1 MTTTCSACGATAS
14 GKFCSQCGASLGG
27 APCPGCGAIL
37 GPGMK
42 FCTGCG
48 RPVSGAAAPGPR
60 APLPAGPDRS
70 TLPIVVAGVAVVAL
84 LGFLML
90 RNRTPAPAQPVPVAA
105 QGGMPDL
112 STMSPR
118 EAFDRL
124 YNRVMT
130 AAEQGDTATV
140 FQFSPMALQ
149 AYRNLET
156 VDADARYHAA
166 MLQLHTGGVTE
177 AAALADSI
185 LAAQPNHLFGFVLR
199 AAVARFQGDPSR
211 AGEASRQFLA
221 AWDAEIAAGR
231 PEYQDH
237 RTMLDNFEREAR
249 AGR

>member
-105 QGGMPDL
+105 QGGMPD
-112 STMSPR
+112 PHC
-118 EAFDRL
+118 
-124 YNRVMT
+124 
-130 AAEQGDTATV
+130 G
-140 FQFSPMALQ
+140 
-149 AYRNLET
+149 
-156 VDADARYHAA
+156 
-166 MLQLHTGGVTE
+166 
-177 AAALADSI
+177 
-185 LAAQPNHLFGFVLR
+185 
-199 AAVARFQGDPSR
+199 GDPDR
-211 AGEASRQFLA
+211 TFEASAKRCGLGFELA
-221 AWDAEIAAGR
+221 VGLVAWLARRRVRGR
-231 PEYQDH
+231 
-237 RTMLDNFEREAR
+237 TV
-249 AGR
+249 